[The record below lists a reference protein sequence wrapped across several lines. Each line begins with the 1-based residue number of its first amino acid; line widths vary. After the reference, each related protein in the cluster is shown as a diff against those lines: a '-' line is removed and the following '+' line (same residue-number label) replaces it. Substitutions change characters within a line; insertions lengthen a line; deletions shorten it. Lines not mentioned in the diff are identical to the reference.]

1 MDTSIYIGKVI
12 KLLPQTVD
20 IWINAQL
27 SRKKMEGKSSKYR
40 LFGRY
45 SFQASSYVGYTTC

>member
-1 MDTSIYIGKVI
+1 MDKC
-12 KLLPQTVD
+12 
-20 IWINAQL
+20 L

-45 SFQASSYVGYTTC
+45 SFQASPYVGYTTC